1 MSFVLLSTLQVFL
14 AAEPSVAVS
23 LSRRTSVAT
32 GDANAVTSQVAK
44 SLEGAGVPLL
54 DSGETSRR
62 LARVRQK
69 DATLCAG
76 KPACLKEL
84 LKSLEVPWLVLVSV
98 AQVAGDKSLGL
109 ELFERE
115 SGTVV
120 EVESVVLPSWKAI
133 SPDLLEAF
141 AQRVWKRTGGAA
153 EGAKAP
159 DGTKTGEPVKN
170 ADAAKPG
177 DATKPGDPVK
187 TDATKPQDA
196 PVATTLTPTDAT
208 VTDTLPPTKPSK
220 SHATSWVLGGLGA
233 AALVTAGVL
242 LGLGLSSYASLSAGA
257 PQPDG
262 TVQSELTGAEAQA
275 RASSAGMQIGIGSGA
290 AAVAVVLGTTAVIAW

>member
-1 MSFVLLSTLQVFL
+1 MSLVLLSSLQVLL
-14 AAEPSVAVS
+14 AAAPSVAVT
-23 LSRRTSVAT
+23 LSRRTAVSTA
-32 GDANAVTSQVAK
+32 DASAVTTQVAK
-44 SLEGAGVPLL
+44 ALEGAGVPLL
-54 DSGETSRR
+54 DAAETSRR
-62 LARVRQK
+62 LSRVRQK

-109 ELFERE
+109 ELFERD

-141 AQRVWKRTGGAA
+141 AQRVEKRAGPA
-153 EGAKAP
+153 EAP
-159 DGTKTGEPVKN
+159 KVGDGTKPGDATKN
-170 ADAAKPG
+170 GDPTKPG
-177 DATKPGDPVK
+177 DATKPDPTK
-187 TDATKPQDA
+187 PDATKPGDA
-196 PVATTLTPTDAT
+196 PVATTLTPTEAT
-208 VTDTLPPTKPSK
+208 ATDTLPPAKPSK
-220 SHATSWVLGGLGA
+220 PHVTSWVLGGLGA